1 MIADL
6 TNGRNFTTFTKVLKK
21 IFTKA
26 RSLQKDVVTMPRNK
40 KPVLLLPV
48 IAFPKGAFTQ
58 VAISNIVGKPTRALL
73 KDLKLAG
80 WTWKNWKY
88 TISNFGSVGNR
99 EYFEALCLVGT
110 DDETLVAHMERLNCF
125 MSKTQA
131 NGLFRKTMGSDE
143 DIPDDIP
150 QGSRT
155 MHRHHWRLKA
165 TLESGGVALRDGSK
179 GVLIPAKV
187 NIALGVISIALD
199 ITEKE
204 VYDLYGPASRNFL
217 ATKRPHWVIAY
228 HRKNVTYPAHQHT
241 MLQMRKLRAKNR
253 QLAQN

>member
-1 MIADL
+1 ML
-6 TNGRNFTTFTKVLKK
+6 STSFLKSELEG
-21 IFTKA
+21 IP
-26 RSLQKDVVTMPRNK
+26 LIVQK
-40 KPVLLLPV
+40 
-48 IAFPKGAFTQ
+48 
-58 VAISNIVGKPTRALL
+58 S
-73 KDLKLAG
+73 G
-80 WTWKNWKY
+80 WSKQ
-88 TISNFGSVGNR
+88 GG
-99 EYFEALCLVGT
+99 FELY
-110 DDETLVAHMERLNCF
+110 
-125 MSKTQA
+125 
-131 NGLFRKTMGSDE
+131 
-143 DIPDDIP
+143 
-150 QGSRT
+150 
-155 MHRHHWRLKA
+155 
-165 TLESGGVALRDGSK
+165 LRDGSK